1 MTLLPHPPP
10 PEKIWGPAIR
20 ALAPHWGALLALALF
35 LVVGLAVLDDY
46 GITGEYGD
54 EAIQR
59 RIAQTNLR
67 YLANGDLVAFHAG
80 ARNNAVETYGI
91 AFELPV
97 LLVERAFDLDDSR
110 AVYLSR
116 HLLTH
121 LFFLAGGLFTY
132 LLAGRLF
139 RNRLLSLIAMLIFL
153 LHPRLFAHSFFNG
166 KDIPFLVAFVVALY
180 LAHRAFR
187 RGTVAAFV
195 LLGVG
200 VGILLNL
207 RAMGVVLLAAIPT
220 LRALDFAFASG
231 WVERKRI
238 LVAAGTFVSAA
249 GLAFFALL
257 PYLWSNPLGHVA
269 EWWTVLADY
278 PYKPEALFRG
288 ALGRSVDFPEY
299 LPVWFSITSPLF
311 ALLLGLVGGA
321 VILLRAAKSPR
332 EALRNTR
339 LRFGLLLASC
349 FALPILAVILLDTN
363 IYHGWRHMYFL
374 WAPFSALGAF
384 GLQWLATSLR
394 RARLSQAAF
403 AAVGLGV
410 AATLASMAL
419 IHPMQLAYFTPL
431 VDRVTPER
439 LLSQYTMDYWGYS
452 HRQAV
457 EWLADN
463 AHLIWP
469 PASAIT
475 GNSDVLSRYNA
486 AFLPESAR
494 ERIAKPPGFGAFSIG
509 NETRARPDLALHR
522 VRVYNNTIL
531 TIERKANLREAYAET
546 LAQEP
551 ILNSVFAVYRADD
564 SLTLVKEPCAP
575 SFVTETGFLLRI
587 TPVDASD
594 LPAGGRS
601 KGFDVS
607 SYPLSQ
613 RGAYFDRRCVASVPL
628 PGYPIKELDFE
639 WSPELLDVVAA
650 REAMRRAREEGR
662 LLARSAYDVYLADG
676 ELVYIQEQCDPLD
689 TEQPFR
695 VSVFPEQ
702 AGDLQEAWRGR
713 GQERFW
719 FAFHQR
725 GALLE
730 EGACVALFPLPDYPI
745 AAIRTAQYVEG
756 GDDLWEA
763 AFSANPES
771 YAAAYR
777 AAASSEPLAHAAFDT
792 HLLDGDLVY
801 VKEPCEPADTEAR
814 FFLHIV
820 PEHVS
825 DLPEERREFGFDNL
839 DFRFFLNGAW
849 FDGKC
854 AARVPLPDYPI
865 ASVRTGQHVSG
876 EGEIWSAEF
885 AVAR

>member
-1 MTLLPHPPP
+1 M
-10 PEKIWGPAIR
+10 K

-35 LVVGLAVLDDY
+35 LVAGLAVLDDY

-67 YLANGDLVAFHAG
+67 YLADGDLAAFRAG

-97 LLVERAFDLDDSR
+97 LLVERAFDLEGSR

-132 LLAGRLF
+132 LVARRLF
-139 RNRLLSLIAMLIFL
+139 GARLLALTAMLIFL

-207 RAMGVVLLAAIPT
+207 RTMGVVLLAAIPS

-231 WVERKRI
+231 WAERKRI
-238 LVAAGTFVSAA
+238 LVTAGAFVLAA
-249 GLAFFALL
+249 GLAFFTLL
-257 PYLWSNPLGHVA
+257 PYLWTDPIGHVA

-299 LPVWFSITSPLF
+299 IPVWFSITSPPF

-321 VILLRAAKSPR
+321 VILLRSAKSPR

-339 LRFGLLLASC
+339 LRFGLLLAGC
-349 FALPILAVILLDTN
+349 FTLPILAVISLDAN
-363 IYHGWRHMYFL
+363 IYHGWRHLYFL

-384 GLQWLATSLR
+384 GLQWLATALR

-419 IHPMQLAYFTPL
+419 IHPMQLAYFNPL
-431 VDRVTPER
+431 VDRVAPER

-475 GNSDVLSRYNA
+475 GNSDALSRYNA

-494 ERIAKPPGFGAFSIG
+494 ERIAKPPGFGAFAIG
-509 NETRARPDLALHR
+509 GGETRARPDLALHR

-551 ILNSVFAVYRADD
+551 ILDAVFAVYRADD

-587 TPVDASD
+587 TPDDASD

-607 SYPLSQ
+607 RYPLTQ
-613 RGAYFDRRCVASVPL
+613 RGAFFDGRCVASVPL
-628 PGYPIKELDFE
+628 PGYPIKEIDFE
-639 WSPELLDVVAA
+639 WSPERLDAAAA
-650 REAMRRAREEGR
+650 RNAMSRAKADGR
-662 LLARSAYDVYLADG
+662 LLARSAYDVHLTAG
-676 ELVYIQEQCDPLD
+676 ELVYIQEQCDPLE
-689 TEQPFR
+689 TERPFR
-695 VSVFPEQ
+695 VSVFPERV
-702 AGDLQEAWRGR
+702 GDLPEQWRGR
-713 GQERFW
+713 GHERYW
-719 FAFHQR
+719 FAFHEH
-725 GALLE
+725 GALLD

-745 AAIRTAQYVEG
+745 AGIRTAQYVEG

-763 AFSANPES
+763 AFSANPER

-777 AAASSEPLAHAAFDT
+777 VVAGSEPAARSVFDV
-792 HLLDGDLVY
+792 HIADGDLVY
-801 VKEPCEPADTEAR
+801 VKEPCEQADTEAR

-820 PEHVS
+820 PKRVS
-825 DLPEERREFGFDNL
+825 DLPEARRELGWDNL
-839 DFRFFLNGAW
+839 DFRFFLNGAR
-849 FDGKC
+849 FDGRC
-854 AARVPLPDYPI
+854 AARVALPDYPI
-865 ASVRTGQHVSG
+865 ASVRTGQYVSG
-876 EGEIWSAEF
+876 AGEVWSAEF